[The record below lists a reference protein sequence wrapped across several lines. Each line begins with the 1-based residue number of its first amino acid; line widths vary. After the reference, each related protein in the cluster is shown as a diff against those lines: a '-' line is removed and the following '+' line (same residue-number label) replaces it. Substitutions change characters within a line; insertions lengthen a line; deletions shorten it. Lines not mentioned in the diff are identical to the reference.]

1 LNHQVRD
8 VFIFL
13 GSPGAGKGSLSNLC
27 INHFGWLQISTGNLC
42 RKHIAEQT
50 KIGKEIDLIIKSGKL
65 INDDLITSMVI
76 EWFSENVDKSSGII
90 FDGYPRTV
98 TQAEAFDHMLKAQFP
113 EVKVRVVL
121 FEITDDIVVNRLC
134 SRYVCQNKEC
144 QAVYSRSSSS
154 DLVSTDAMVCGLCSG
169 PLGRREDDSEAAVRN
184 RLDIYHRHEQQL
196 LDFYQQD
203 EIEIIKLDASKQ
215 LQEVFEDFLSLIAH
229 NKHVDV

>member
-1 LNHQVRD
+1 MNHLVRD
-8 VFIFL
+8 VFIFI
-13 GSPGAGKGSLSNLC
+13 GPPGAGKGSLSSLC

-65 INDDLITSMVI
+65 INDGLITSMVVD
-76 EWFSENVDKSSGII
+76 WFGENVDKATGII

-98 TQAEAFDHMLKAQFP
+98 TQAEAFDCMLKAQFP
-113 EVKVRVVL
+113 QVRVRVVL
-121 FEITDDIVVNRLC
+121 FEITDDVVVNRLC

-144 QAVYSRSSSS
+144 QAVYSRSSTA
-154 DLVSTDAMVCGLCSG
+154 DLISTDAMVCGLCSG
-169 PLGRREDDSEAAVRN
+169 ALGKREDDSEIAVRN

-196 LDFYQQD
+196 LDFYQHD

-215 LQEVFEDFLSLIAH
+215 LQQVFEDFVLVVGS
-229 NKHVDV
+229 